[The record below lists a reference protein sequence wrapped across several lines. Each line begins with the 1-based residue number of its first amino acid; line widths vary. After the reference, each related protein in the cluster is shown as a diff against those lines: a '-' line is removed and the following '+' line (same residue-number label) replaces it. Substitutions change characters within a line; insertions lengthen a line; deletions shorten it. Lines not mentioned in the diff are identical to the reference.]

1 MKIILK
7 EDQVKRLLENI
18 SKESILEESEKSKT
32 FKLTKSI

>member
-18 SKESILEESEKSKT
+18 SKESILKESEKSKT